1 MDYVMSI
8 LYHSHK
14 ANVVVDDLSRLSMGS
29 TTQYKKDKEE
39 LVKDMH
45 RLARWQVR
53 LIDYTKGG
61 VAVINGVKL
70 SLLLE
75 V

>member
-1 MDYVMSI
+1 MCSYSEIVKSHTKDVVKFPMDYVMSI

-45 RLARWQVR
+45 RLAR
-53 LIDYTKGG
+53 
-61 VAVINGVKL
+61 
-70 SLLLE
+70 
-75 V
+75 